1 MLGGEAAPTELEQS
15 RYGRRMSRLRP
26 YPVLALAI
34 WTLVLWVG
42 RLNLAWTATDDS
54 TSSKVWATVP
64 VVIFVVFA
72 VVVAVSMW
80 ARKGAG
86 AESNVLVGV
95 PRLLAIGLVLWT
107 VGYWLVRLPMILADD
122 HALPF
127 KLVHAVLAVGSWAF
141 AVWAWRTLHAPGA
154 TDLVDDGGT
163 SSFSRDRGPLIGP

>member
-1 MLGGEAAPTELEQS
+1 MPGGEAAPTELEQS
-15 RYGRRMSRLRP
+15 RYGRCMSRLRP

-54 TSSKVWATVP
+54 TSSKLWSTVP

-72 VVVAVSMW
+72 AVVVVALWS
-80 ARKGAG
+80 RKGLT
-86 AESNVLVGV
+86 AENNVLVGA
-95 PRLLAIGLVLWT
+95 PRLLANGLVLWT

-127 KLVHAVLAVGSWAF
+127 KVVHAVLAVGSWAF
-141 AVWAWRTLHAPGA
+141 AVWAWRTLHARGA
-154 TDLVDDGGT
+154 DGLPDSGGT
-163 SSFSRDRGPLIGP
+163 TEALHDRGPLVGP